1 MSSTTIS
8 YTKKVATKPIVKN
21 RKAWFEYEVMD
32 KFEAGIALVGTEVK
46 SIREGKVKIV
56 DSFCHITGDMQME
69 LHQMEISP
77 YRFGNIHNHQA
88 NRIRRLLMHK
98 SEIKRLFSKVKEKG
112 LTLIPLSM
120 YYKDGIVKVE
130 IALCRGKKLHD
141 KRATMKEKDAKREI
155 KKEF

>member
-1 MSSTTIS
+1 MANKS
-8 YTKKVATKPIVKN
+8 IVKN
-21 RKAWFEYEVMD
+21 RKAWYEYEIFE

-56 DSFCHITGDMQME
+56 DAFCNITGDMQIE

-77 YRFGNIHNHQA
+77 YRYGNIHNHQT
-88 NRIRRLLMHK
+88 NRIRKLLMHK
-98 SEIKRLFSKVKEKG
+98 REIRRLFSKVKEKG

-120 YYKDGIVKVE
+120 YYKNGVVKIE

-141 KRATMKEKDAKREI
+141 KRASLKEKDAKREI
-155 KKEF
+155 SRAF

>member
-1 MSSTTIS
+1 VANKTI
-8 YTKKVATKPIVKN
+8 IKN
-21 RKAWFEYEVMD
+21 RKAWYEYEVFD

-56 DSFCHITGDMQME
+56 DAFCHITGDMQLE

-77 YRFGNIHNHQA
+77 YKYGNIHNHKA

-120 YYKDGIVKVE
+120 YYKNGVVKVE

-141 KRATMKEKDAKREI
+141 KRASMKEKDAKREI
-155 KKEF
+155 SKAY